1 MPTDTPRVFVSY
13 ARRDGEG
20 VARELR
26 ERLAAERIP
35 LWRDREG
42 LEGGR
47 DWWLQITDA
56 LDRVVFLVLVMT
68 PAALASELVRREWRY
83 ARQRG
88 VTVYPVIGVPG
99 LDFDAMP
106 RWMRSVHFYD
116 LAHEWP
122 KFVNDLNTT
131 PQPRRVPFMVE
142 ELPADHVPRHALLER
157 LVPHLVDRTR
167 GEPLARVTALRGAG
181 GYGKTALARAACHD
195 EAVQAAFDDGI
206 LWVTLGENPGDL
218 TGRVED
224 LIHMLGGQRAGFAG
238 LEAAGAALAE
248 LLAERELL
256 IVIDDLWDAAHAQPF
271 LRGGARC
278 ARLITTRNVDT
289 LPPGTQRLDVA
300 EMQRDEAAALLGHA
314 LPADDGTVLAALAT
328 LAGRLGEWPLLLKLV
343 NGALRERVQQGQ
355 CLREALAWVGKA
367 LDKRGLTFFDARD
380 AGHRE
385 RAVAQTLGLSL
396 AQLSAAERARFDELA
411 VFPED
416 QVVPLATLERYWLRT
431 GGLDEF
437 DVEALCER
445 LHRLSLL
452 LDFDPARR
460 HIRLHDVIRRFLLE
474 RHGANA
480 AILHG
485 ALLEALRPAT
495 RAWADLAPQEPYLW
509 DQLAAHLV
517 AAGRGDELRRTVF
530 DLHYLAAK
538 TRARHAFATEADLQ
552 AAGHAAPADADL
564 PHWHTAFVQCQH
576 LLARCDS
583 HAALHT
589 TLYARLPRPT
599 GTPDGHSPAPP
610 LTPLRPLPDLPHPAL
625 LRSLALA
632 RGTLLACAI
641 SPDGTHVAAAG
652 DDGRIRLWELCSGR
666 ELAVLVGHTS
676 WVRRL
681 VFFPDGRR
689 LASAGLDRRLR
700 LWDVEAGTELA
711 SLGGHTDGLTDCAV
725 SADGSTLASSSL
737 DGTLRLWDTARAT
750 CLATLARDWNEERGG
765 WLVSRSGEGHWAA
778 VNGCALSADGRWLA
792 SASSDQT
799 VLLWSLPQQEVRH
812 VLAGHGAAVLG
823 CAFSPDG
830 TLLASAG
837 ADGSLRLWRCADGA
851 PLQVLRDRGAAWS
864 RCTFTPD
871 GRALIAAAAD
881 GRLLRWDV
889 ASGVATHG
897 YVGHTGAVNDCAV
910 SADGALLASAADD
923 GSLRLWRLDVPADCA
938 LPAPLRAASS
948 AFATA
953 PGLLV
958 VARPDGTL
966 VLCDSAENEL
976 RQWPPEVAGAVNG
989 CALSPDTGMLVLGGA
1004 DGTLALWGTLQTRL
1018 VARLAAHRGAVNACA
1033 FDAAGALLASA
1044 SADRTLRLTDLQDRT
1059 RRITFVAHRDA
1070 VTACAFSPDGRL
1082 LVSGS
1087 VDGTLRRWRVPL
1099 EGDALWEA
1107 WFAGRDRL
1115 AGEAAEARLAMLEF
1129 GEHARAVN
1137 QLAFAPDGS
1146 FLASASNDG
1155 SLRLWHW
1162 PDGRERQ
1169 VLLGH
1174 RSGVNGCAVHPSGRW
1189 IASVADDGG
1198 IRLWQVGG
1206 GTVAAMVVD
1215 GALTQCGWLD
1225 DERLAVAGACG
1236 LYLLRWS
1243 P

>member
-1 MPTDTPRVFVSY
+1 MPVDTPRVFVSY
-13 ARRDGEG
+13 ARRDGEA

-26 ERLAAERIP
+26 ERLAGMGIP

-99 LDFDAMP
+99 LDFAAMP

-142 ELPADHVPRHALLER
+142 ELPADHVPRRALLDR
-157 LVPHLVDRTR
+157 LVPHLVDRAR
-167 GEPLARVTALRGAG
+167 GEPLARITALRGAG

-195 EAVQAAFDDGI
+195 EEVQAAFDDGI

-224 LIHMLGGQRAGFAG
+224 LICMLGGQRAGFTG
-238 LEAAGAALAE
+238 LEAASAALAD

-256 IVIDDLWDAAHAQPF
+256 IVVDDLWDAAHAQPF

-314 LPADDGTVLAALAT
+314 LPLHDAGALAALAT

-343 NGALRERVQQGQ
+343 NGALRERIQQGQ
-355 CLREALAWVGKA
+355 GLAAALAWVGKA

-437 DVEALCER
+437 DTEALCER

-460 HIRLHDVIRRFLLE
+460 CIRLHDVIRQLLLE
-474 RHGANA
+474 RLGANA

-485 ALLEALRPAT
+485 ALLESLRPAT

-509 DQLAAHLV
+509 DHLATHLLAAGQ
-517 AAGRGDELRRTVF
+517 ADELRRTVL
-530 DLHYLAAK
+530 DLDYLAAK
-538 TRARHAFATEADLQ
+538 TTARHAYAAEADLR
-552 AAGHAAPADADL
+552 AAERAAPGDDTL
-564 PHWHTAFVQCQH
+564 RRWRIAFVQCQH
-576 LLARCDS
+576 LLARCDGP
-583 HAALHT
+583 AALHA
-589 TLYARLPRPT
+589 TLCSRLPLPGGAATATRARL
-599 GTPDGHSPAPP
+599 APG
-610 LTPLRPLPDLPHPAL
+610 RPLPDLPPAAL
-625 LRSLALA
+625 VRSLALP
-632 RGTLLACAI
+632 RGALLSCAV
-641 SPDGTHVAAAG
+641 SPDGTRLAAGG
-652 DDGRIRLWELCSGR
+652 DDGRIRLWDAGSGR
-666 ELAVLVGHTS
+666 ELAVLVGHAS
-676 WVRRL
+676 WVRRIA
-681 VFFPDGRR
+681 FFPDGRR
-689 LASAGLDRRLR
+689 LVSAGLDRRLR
-700 LWDVEAGTELA
+700 LWDLDSATAIGA
-711 SLGGHTDGLTDCAV
+711 LGGHTDGLTDCAV
-725 SADGSTLASSSL
+725 APDGATLVSASL
-737 DGTLRLWDTARAT
+737 DGSLRLWDAADGR
-750 CLATLARDWNEERGG
+750 CLATLARAWDEERGG
-765 WLVSRSGEGHWAA
+765 WLVSRAGAGHWAA
-778 VNGCALSADGRWLA
+778 VSGCALSADGRWLA
-792 SASSDQT
+792 SSSADQT
-799 VLLWSLPQQEVRH
+799 VVLWSLAERRVRH
-812 VLAGHGAAVLG
+812 VLAGHGAAVNG

-837 ADGSLRLWRCADGA
+837 GDGTLRLWRTDDGA
-851 PLQVLRDRGAAWS
+851 ALHTLQDRGTAWS
-864 RCTFTPD
+864 RCAFTPD
-871 GRALIAAAAD
+871 GRSVLGAAAD

-889 ASGVATHG
+889 ASGAATHG
-897 YVGHTGAVNDCAV
+897 YVGHTGAVNDLAV
-910 SADGALLASAADD
+910 SADGRHLVSAADD
-923 GSLRLWRLDVPADCA
+923 GSLRLWQLDLPADA
-938 LPAPLRAASS
+938 SPGAPRRTPGS
-948 AFATA
+948 AFAA
-953 PGLLV
+953 AAGLLV
-958 VARPDGTL
+958 VARPDGAL
-966 VLCDSAENEL
+966 VMCDGAETAL
-976 RQWPPEVAGAVNG
+976 RQWPPELAGAVTG
-989 CALSPDTGMLVLGGA
+989 CALSPDTGMLALGGA
-1004 DGTLALWGTLQTRL
+1004 DGSVALWGTLQTRL
-1018 VARLAAHRGAVNACA
+1018 VARLAAHRGAVNVCT
-1033 FDAAGALLASA
+1033 FDASGALLASG
-1044 SADRTLRLTDLQDRT
+1044 SADRTLRLADLRDRT
-1059 RRITFVAHRDA
+1059 RRLRFVAHRDA
-1070 VTACAFSPDGRL
+1070 VTACAFEPEGRL
-1082 LVSGS
+1082 IVSGG
-1087 VDGTLRRWRVPL
+1087 VDGTLRRWRVPA
-1099 EGDALWEA
+1099 EDDPLWEA
-1107 WFAGRDRL
+1107 WFAGGERL
-1115 AGEAAEARLAMLEF
+1115 ADEVAAQRLGLLEF

-1146 FLASASNDG
+1146 FLVSASNDG

-1198 IRLWQVGG
+1198 IRVWQVGG
-1206 GTVAAMVVD
+1206 GTVAALVVD

-1236 LYLLRWS
+1236 LYLLHWS